1 MVAVLS
7 QFQMTEISHVKGSDN
22 VVADALS
29 RYPEE
34 TGQNYDHLMTWTLFV
49 FTFSTYHQG

>member
-1 MVAVLS
+1 MWLAVLS

-29 RYPEE
+29 RYPEDLLQLVIRVE
-34 TGQNYDHLMTWTLFV
+34 NG
-49 FTFSTYHQG
+49 